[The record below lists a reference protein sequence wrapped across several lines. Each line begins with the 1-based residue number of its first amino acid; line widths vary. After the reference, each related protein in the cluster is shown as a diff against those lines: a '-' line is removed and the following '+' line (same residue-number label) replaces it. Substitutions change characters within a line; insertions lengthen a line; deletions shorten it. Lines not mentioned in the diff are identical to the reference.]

1 VKGRTTISK
10 ITNGHEEILV
20 RKENDLNS
28 ELINELVDNM
38 QGIHDYSIDDSL
50 QTENYGGTSPK
61 EGDANDTGSGIV
73 VYQAGVP
80 LCRQWYFMDC
90 GGESGIGSM
99 VISGNELT
107 VTGYL
112 HGSNDS
118 VGDFTK
124 AYLGKQL
131 KIVGDKTTPVSDTN
145 GVIYASQTFDAITIM
160 PSDTLKIVW
169 DIYGTTST

>member
-1 VKGRTTISK
+1 MKGRTTISK

-61 EGDANDTGSGIV
+61 EGDDVATGTGSGIV
-73 VYQAGVP
+73 VFQNAIPV
-80 LCRQWYFMDC
+80 WYFMDC

-112 HGSNDS
+112 HGSD
-118 VGDFTK
+118 GFTGKFTK

-131 KIVGDKTTPVSDTN
+131 KIVDNEKTIVSDTN
-145 GVIYASQTFDAITIM
+145 GVIYATQTFDDIIITA
-160 PSDTLKIVW
+160 SDTLKIVW

>member
-1 VKGRTTISK
+1 MKGRTTISK
-10 ITNGHEEILV
+10 ITNGHEEVLV

-38 QGIHDYSIDDSL
+38 QGIHDYSIDDLL

-61 EGDANDTGSGIV
+61 EGDASGTGSGIV

-80 LCRQWYFMDC
+80 YVRQWYFMDC

-112 HGSNDS
+112 HGSDDF

-131 KIVGDKTTPVSDTN
+131 KIVGDETTPVSDTN
-145 GVIYASQTFDAITIM
+145 GVIYASQTFDAITITA
-160 PSDTLKIVW
+160 SDTLKIVW

>member
-1 VKGRTTISK
+1 MKGRTTISK
-10 ITNGHEEILV
+10 ITNGHEEVLV

-61 EGDANDTGSGIV
+61 EGDATGTGSGIAV
-73 VYQAGVP
+73 RDGMGGPPV
-80 LCRQWYFMDC
+80 WYFMDC
-90 GGESGIGSM
+90 GGVSGIGSM

-107 VTGYL
+107 ITGFL
-112 HGSNDS
+112 HGSQVNGYFDI
-118 VGDFTK
+118 

-131 KIVGDKTTPVSDTN
+131 TIVGDSPAPVSAAN
-145 GVIYASQTFDAITIM
+145 GVIYASQTFDSIHITA
-160 PSDTLKIVW
+160 SDTLKIVW
-169 DIYGTTST
+169 DIYGTTSI

>member
-1 VKGRTTISK
+1 MKGRTTISK
-10 ITNGHEEILV
+10 ITNGHEEVLV

-38 QGIHDYSIDDSL
+38 QGVHDYSIDDSL

-61 EGDANDTGSGIV
+61 EGETGGTGSGIA
-73 VYQAGVP
+73 VYHGHDFE
-80 LCRQWYFMDC
+80 WYFMDC

-112 HGSNDS
+112 HGSDGF
-118 VGDFTK
+118 VGNFTK

-131 KIVGDKTTPVSDTN
+131 KIRGDETPPVSDTN
-145 GVIYASQTFDAITIM
+145 GVIYASQTFDAIAITA
-160 PSDTLKIVW
+160 SDTLKIVW

>member
-10 ITNGHEEILV
+10 ITNGHEEVLV

-61 EGDANDTGSGIV
+61 EGDAIDTGSGIV
-73 VYQAGVP
+73 VYQTGVP
-80 LCRQWYFMDC
+80 VWYFMDC

-112 HGSNDS
+112 HGSYGF
-118 VGDFTK
+118 VGNFTK

-131 KIVGDKTTPVSDTN
+131 KIAGDEATPVSDTN
-145 GVIYASQTFDAITIM
+145 GVIYASQTFDAITITA
-160 PSDTLKIVW
+160 SDTLKIVW

>member
-1 VKGRTTISK
+1 MKGRTTISK
-10 ITNGHEEILV
+10 ITNGHEEVLV

-38 QGIHDYSIDDSL
+38 QGIHDYSIDDLL

-61 EGDANDTGSGIV
+61 EGDASDTGSGIV
-73 VYQAGVP
+73 VYQTGVP
-80 LCRQWYFMDC
+80 VWYFMDC
-90 GGESGIGSM
+90 GGVSGIGSM

-112 HGSNDS
+112 HGSDGF
-118 VGDFTK
+118 VGNFTK

-131 KIVGDKTTPVSDTN
+131 KIAGDEATPVSDTN
-145 GVIYASQTFDAITIM
+145 GVIYASQTFDAITITA
-160 PSDTLKIVW
+160 SDTLKIVW

>member
-1 VKGRTTISK
+1 MKGRTTISK
-10 ITNGHEEILV
+10 ITNGHEEVLV

-61 EGDANDTGSGIV
+61 EGDDVATGTGSGIV
-73 VYQAGVP
+73 VFQNAIPV
-80 LCRQWYFMDC
+80 WYFMDC

-112 HGSNDS
+112 HGSYGF
-118 VGDFTK
+118 VGNFTK

-131 KIVGDKTTPVSDTN
+131 KIAGDEATPVSDTN
-145 GVIYASQTFDAITIM
+145 GVIYASQTFDAITIT

>member
-1 VKGRTTISK
+1 MKGRTTISK
-10 ITNGHEEILV
+10 ITNGHEEVLV

-38 QGIHDYSIDDSL
+38 QGIHDYSIDDLL

-61 EGDANDTGSGIV
+61 EGDASDTGSGIV
-73 VYQAGVP
+73 VYQTGVP
-80 LCRQWYFMDC
+80 VWYFMDC
-90 GGESGIGSM
+90 GGVSGIGSM
-99 VISGNELT
+99 VISSNELT

-112 HGSNDS
+112 HGSDGF
-118 VGDFTK
+118 VGNFTK

-131 KIVGDKTTPVSDTN
+131 KIVGDETTPVSDTN
-145 GVIYASQTFDAITIM
+145 GVIYASQTFDAITITA
-160 PSDTLKIVW
+160 SDTLKIVW